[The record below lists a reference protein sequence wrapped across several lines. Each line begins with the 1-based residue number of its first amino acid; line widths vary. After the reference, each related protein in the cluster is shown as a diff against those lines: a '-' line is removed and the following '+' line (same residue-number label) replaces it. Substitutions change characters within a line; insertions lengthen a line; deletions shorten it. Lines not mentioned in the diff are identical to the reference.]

1 MEEAT
6 QGHVGGKPYFFGR
19 EYLLRSLLQGTEKG
33 WSFGLCGGP
42 KSGKTSTLYQLKE
55 RSRKKWKSQPGRSK
69 VVPVILDLKECKG
82 TGIAKLPEMI
92 WNCLIDNL
100 SDPLVRGGA
109 GDIPAPKPK
118 FIPRS
123 GDPWELL
130 ATSCSELW
138 NALRGTEGW
147 CRYLICID
155 HGDLLLT
162 KQFKNTLGPLLEF
175 AKRED
180 DAFPLACIVTGTR
193 ILREYLFD
201 DMGYFHQ
208 WLRPMLLGPLLE
220 GEALAMT
227 SYWIPEANENQK
239 LHLLSIT
246 GNHPYL
252 LARILREVKA
262 HNLLD
267 NLRAAMDGA
276 LIDLEILFDSIWTEF
291 DLGRGVTYRGAYA
304 APEHA
309 LMQLLVDCGDDGSTI
324 RNAERELGMRPLKDY
339 CEFLEYE
346 CVVERTLRGDAK
358 IARAKCALWNEWYR
372 DRISL

>member
-55 RSRKKWKSQPGRSK
+55 LSRKKWKSQPGRSK

-138 NALRGTEGW
+138 NALRGTES
-147 CRYLICID
+147 R
-155 HGDLLLT
+155 
-162 KQFKNTLGPLLEF
+162 N
-175 AKRED
+175 
-180 DAFPLACIVTGTR
+180 
-193 ILREYLFD
+193 
-201 DMGYFHQ
+201 
-208 WLRPMLLGPLLE
+208 
-220 GEALAMT
+220 
-227 SYWIPEANENQK
+227 
-239 LHLLSIT
+239 
-246 GNHPYL
+246 
-252 LARILREVKA
+252 
-262 HNLLD
+262 
-267 NLRAAMDGA
+267 
-276 LIDLEILFDSIWTEF
+276 
-291 DLGRGVTYRGAYA
+291 
-304 APEHA
+304 
-309 LMQLLVDCGDDGSTI
+309 DC
-324 RNAERELGMRPLKDY
+324 
-339 CEFLEYE
+339 
-346 CVVERTLRGDAK
+346 
-358 IARAKCALWNEWYR
+358 
-372 DRISL
+372 